1 MPVRELGK
9 KFKNQIIN
17 GMTNPITV
25 LISPADNVNGVIL
38 RSFYGAGT
46 MAFGPKVP
54 TVKDRDDSV
63 LQEVAPNVLAYND
76 LAVPAG
82 LGVYIYNIQNYVLPT
97 KLSWDTLNA
106 DGTVA

>member
-9 KFKNQIIN
+9 KFKNQTIN
-17 GMTNPITV
+17 GVVNAITV
-25 LISPADNVNGVIL
+25 LISPADNVNGIIL
-38 RSFYGAGT
+38 RSFYGVGT

-54 TVKDRDDSV
+54 TAKDMDDRA
-63 LQEVAPNVLAYND
+63 LQEVVPTILTYND

-82 LGVYIYNIQNYVLPT
+82 LGVYLYNIQNYVLPT
-97 KLSWDTLNA
+97 KLSWDSLNA

>member
-9 KFKNQIIN
+9 QFKNQTIN
-17 GMTNPITV
+17 GNAEKITV

-38 RSFYGAGT
+38 RSFYGSSN

-54 TVKDRDDSV
+54 TTKDMDNRA
-63 LQEVAPNVLAYND
+63 LQEVVPNLLTYND

-82 LGVYIYNIQNYVLPT
+82 LGVYLYNAQNFAIPT
-97 KLSWDTLNA
+97 TCSWDYLNA